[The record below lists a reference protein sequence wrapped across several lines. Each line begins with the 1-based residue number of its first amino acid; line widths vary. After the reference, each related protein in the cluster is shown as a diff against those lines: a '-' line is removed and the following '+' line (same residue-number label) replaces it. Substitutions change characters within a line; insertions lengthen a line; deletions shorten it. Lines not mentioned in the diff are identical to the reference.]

1 MTTDCLSEPRERT
14 ETADTA
20 GEGHRAHE
28 AERPATTV
36 PVMPL
41 WERLHTGVRG

>member
-14 ETADTA
+14 EAVDTVRD
-20 GEGHRAHE
+20 GRGAHE
-28 AERPATTV
+28 AQCPTTTV

-41 WERLHTGVRG
+41 WERLGTGGRG